1 MQNTPRLLSQKFACR
16 IFGRYRSS
24 RALDFRQFAR
34 SHGATRAALR
44 NLARHSLTS
53 LRGQAKPVRRVAIVS
68 SPRSGNSWVRCV
80 LADVLGLEQI
90 FVHNYFEAPLI
101 LPDNCILQL
110 HWYREPNFQE
120 FLRSNRFRVVV
131 VARHPLDMLLS
142 TLHFA
147 RLDKEANLW
156 LGGNAE
162 FTPRFLG
169 AAPASPEFL
178 EYATGWGAENLL
190 SITHQWW
197 HDQQAIKVRY
207 EDFVQD
213 PVSRFKELITTLDG
227 SPANLSAALQKYGLA
242 KWQAKR
248 NKHGWQ
254 GRPGLWQDLIP
265 FDDALQIYERHRGVF
280 DGLAYSIGRT
290 SLTREEALRNW
301 QQMKVD
307 PPKAQ
312 DTGVRSQESEARI

>member
-1 MQNTPRLLSQKFACR
+1 M
-16 IFGRYRSS
+16 
-24 RALDFRQFAR
+24 
-34 SHGATRAALR
+34 TRATLR
-44 NLARHSLTS
+44 NLARRSLAALKGRT
-53 LRGQAKPVRRVAIVS
+53 RMVQRVAIVS

-80 LADVLGLEQI
+80 LADILKLEQI
-90 FVHNYFEAPLI
+90 FVHNYFQAPLI
-101 LPDNCILQL
+101 LPDKCILQL
-110 HWYREPNFQE
+110 HWYREPNFQD
-120 FLRSNRFRVVV
+120 FLRSNDFRVVV
-131 VARHPLDMLLS
+131 IARHPLDMLLS

-162 FTPRFLG
+162 FTPSFLS

-197 HDQQAIKVRY
+197 HDQRALKVRY
-207 EDFVQD
+207 EDLVRD
-213 PVSRFKELITTLDG
+213 PMPHFTQLITSLNG
-227 SPANLSAALQKYGLA
+227 SPANLSVALQKYGLA
-242 KWQAKR
+242 NWQAKR

-265 FDDALQIYERHRGVF
+265 FEDALKIYERHRSVF
-280 DGLAYSIGRT
+280 DGLAYSVVRT

-307 PPKAQ
+307 PQPAAAAQ
-312 DTGVRSQESEARI
+312 DGKAASLRN

>member
-1 MQNTPRLLSQKFACR
+1 MTCR
-16 IFGRYRSS
+16 IASASYRVAGLNFQNLR
-24 RALDFRQFAR
+24 RA
-34 SHGATRAALR
+34 HGLTKAALR
-44 NLARHSLTS
+44 NLVRQSLAS
-53 LRGQAKPVRRVAIVS
+53 LRGQESAVRRVAIVS

-90 FVHNYFEAPLI
+90 FVHNYFQAPLV
-101 LPDNCILQL
+101 LPENCILQL

-120 FLRSNRFRVVV
+120 FLQSNLFRVVV
-131 VARHPLDMLLS
+131 LARHPLDMLLS

-147 RLDKEANLW
+147 RLDKEVNLW

-162 FTPRFLG
+162 FTPSFLG

-178 EYATGWGAENLL
+178 EYATSWGAENLL

-197 HDQQAIKVRY
+197 HDQQALKVRY
-207 EDFVQD
+207 EDFVRD
-213 PVSRFKELITTLDG
+213 PVSRFTELITSLDG
-227 SPANLSAALQKYGLA
+227 SPANLSAALQKYRLA
-242 KWQAKR
+242 KWQAKS

-265 FDDALQIYERHRGVF
+265 FEDALKIYERHRSVF
-280 DGLAYSIGRT
+280 DGLAYSVART

-307 PPKAQ
+307 PKPTATPQSGKAASV
-312 DTGVRSQESEARI
+312 GK